1 MANSRVTIPDGG
13 HGDVLDCYDLIIN
26 TCMLQIWHANGF
38 DKIGQKKVDR
48 TAMDFFIISLAS
60 FID

>member
-26 TCMLQIWHANGF
+26 TCMLQILHANGY
-38 DKIGQKKVDR
+38 DKCGQTKVEL
-48 TAMDFFIISLAS
+48 TVMYVFYYYLSSL
-60 FID
+60 FQ